1 MIKSADLENA
11 IDVMV
16 DYMIAEMRAGDP
28 WMMVGIADGGVPVRN
43 RLQKVIRS
51 RIGRELPS
59 GTLNVSF
66 HRDDIGHRPI
76 SKVAEPTY
84 LEESVDDMGVFLID
98 DVFFTGRTVRS
109 ALDELFELGRPRVV
123 RLMTVVDR
131 GHRVLPIRPDFV
143 GLSLDTDLT
152 QTLKL
157 HIDPDDPERHRL
169 DISGKLSAAQAR

>member
-1 MIKSADLENA
+1 
-11 IDVMV
+11 
-16 DYMIAEMRAGDP
+16 
-28 WMMVGIADGGVPVRN
+28 
-43 RLQKVIRS
+43 
-51 RIGRELPS
+51 
-59 GTLNVSF
+59 
-66 HRDDIGHRPI
+66 
-76 SKVAEPTY
+76 
-84 LEESVDDMGVFLID
+84 MGVFLID